1 MSNSIDCLACADTV
15 GVIGVGI
22 AVKGFKLSAL
32 LPDKGM
38 AKVGGGIVALAPL
51 YVSSLSLT

>member
-1 MSNSIDCLACADTV
+1 MSNSIDCLAYADTV

-22 AVKGFKLSAL
+22 AVKGFELSAFF
-32 LPDKGM
+32 PSQGM
-38 AKVGGGIVALAPL
+38 AEVGGGIVALAPL